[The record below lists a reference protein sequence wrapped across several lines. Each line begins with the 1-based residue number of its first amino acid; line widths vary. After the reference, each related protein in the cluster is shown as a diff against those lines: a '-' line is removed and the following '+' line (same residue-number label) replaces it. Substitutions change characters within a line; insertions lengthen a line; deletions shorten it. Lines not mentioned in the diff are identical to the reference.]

1 MIYSSFVLAFF
12 VFLLFIGSI
21 ALTTYFTSKRKKKAL
36 VFWSLE
42 GLKNQGL
49 YNSLKFLRYFCLT
62 LGLIFLLIALA
73 RPQQK
78 KLYSKKSQKGIDI
91 LFVLDVS
98 DSMLI
103 EDMNPLENRLE
114 SAKFHIKEF
123 IKDRV
128 DDRLG
133 LVLFSGEAYTR
144 VPLTTDHGLLLKDL
158 KRVGISETMKKGTAI
173 GVALASGVNRL
184 RSSKA
189 KSKVIV
195 LLTDGENNA
204 GVIDPLTAL
213 DLAVD
218 EQIKCYTL
226 GIGKDGQSM
235 LPIIRKDSYGRTTKS
250 YRPFPTK
257 INEELLRKIAFETN
271 GQFFRASDE
280 SDMTRIF
287 NSIDE
292 LEKNEV
298 KTPKTYRLVEHYQF
312 YITITFVF
320 IFFYLL
326 LEVLFFWRRF

>member
-1 MIYSSFVLAFF
+1 MIYANFILSFFSILFVLIT
-12 VFLLFIGSI
+12 IGLI
-21 ALTTYFTSKRKKKAL
+21 FYFTSRKTQKTM

-42 GLKNQGL
+42 GLKNQTLYKFIKYSRFLVFGL
-49 YNSLKFLRYFCLT
+49 CVLY
-62 LGLIFLLIALA
+62 LLIALS
-73 RPQQK
+73 RPQEK
-78 KLYSKKSQKGIDI
+78 KLYAKKSQKGIDI

-103 EDMNPLENRLE
+103 EDMKPLDNRLE

-123 IKDRV
+123 IKNRV
-128 DDRLG
+128 NDRLG
-133 LVLFSGEAYTR
+133 LVVFSGEAYTR
-144 VPLTTDHGLLLKDL
+144 IPLTTDHGLLLNNID
-158 KRVGISETMKKGTAI
+158 RIEISDTMKKGTAI

-189 KSKVIV
+189 KSKVLV

-218 EQIKCYTL
+218 EEIKCYTL

-235 LPIIRKDSYGRTTKS
+235 LPVFRKDRYGRKVKS

-257 INEELLRKIAFETN
+257 INEELLRKIAFQTG

-280 SDMTRIF
+280 SDMSRIF
-287 NSIDE
+287 SSIDR
-292 LEKNEV
+292 LEKSEV
-298 KTPKTYRLVEHYQF
+298 KTPKTYKFVEHYQYPLTASLAF
-312 YITITFVF
+312 SVL
-320 IFFYLL
+320 FFLSEL
-326 LEVLFFWRRF
+326 FFFWRRY

>member
-1 MIYSSFVLAFF
+1 MIYSSFVLSVF
-12 VFLLFIGSI
+12 VLLFMLLLVGVIFYLS
-21 ALTTYFTSKRKKKAL
+21 SKKEKKAIFL
-36 VFWSLE
+36 WSIE
-42 GLKNQGL
+42 GMKSQGL
-49 YNSLKFLRYFCLT
+49 FWFLKSLRYLF
-62 LGLIFLLIALA
+62 LGLSLLFLLIALA

-91 LFVLDVS
+91 LFVLDIS

-103 EDMNPLENRLE
+103 EDMKPLDNRLE
-114 SAKFHIKEF
+114 SAKFHIREF
-123 IKDRV
+123 VKNRQN
-128 DDRLG
+128 DRLG

-144 VPLTTDHGLLLKDL
+144 VPLTTDHGLLLNDIKT
-158 KRVGISETMKKGTAI
+158 VEISESIKKGTAI

-184 RSSKA
+184 RASKA
-189 KSKVIV
+189 KSKVLV

-218 EQIKCYTL
+218 EEIKCYTL

-235 LPIIRKDSYGRTTKS
+235 LPVFRKDAFGRKVKS

-257 INEELLRKIAFETN
+257 INEELLRKIAYETN

-287 NSIDE
+287 KSIDR
-292 LEKNEV
+292 LEKTEV
-298 KTPKTYRLVEHYQF
+298 KTPKTFRLVEHYQF
-312 YITITFVF
+312 YLMISI
-320 IFFYLL
+320 ILFFLYTAV
-326 LEVLFFWRRF
+326 EFLFFWRRY